1 MYQDQWY
8 IWAIPS
14 FRARPS
20 KSTRRDVSN
29 CEDKQEEA
37 RLKTV
42 WGFTHIRGHYPHFPV
57 STHFPPKDTLSALY
71 SPKDTLSTLCSQNDG
86 QLQGIAGTGA
96 RLRCHCQCRVI
107 MSDKQKLLKS
117 QLSLNSYIFLRLRYD
132 GHKVLRAKVPQ
143 TNAVLMKIISTLFS
157 GGGWV
162 PSICPTSAQWNWLLR
177 LLDRGQE
184 NVSRVFRISRDFQDF
199 VKWNLADVWYK
210 KKFFKD
216 IYKDF

>member
-1 MYQDQWY
+1 MNLIQQKIHWFY
-8 IWAIPS
+8 IEFTQFWFSIDADVKYTKISGIWVIPS

-57 STHFPPKDTLSALY
+57 ST
-71 SPKDTLSTLCSQNDG
+71 PKDTLSTLCSQNDG
-86 QLQGIAGTGA
+86 HLQGIAGTGA

-107 MSDKQKLLKS
+107 MSDIQKLLKS
-117 QLSLNSYIFLRLRYD
+117 RLSLKYIFLRLRYD

-162 PSICPTSAQWNWLLR
+162 PSICPTPAQWNWLLR

-184 NVSRVFRISRDFQDF
+184 NVSSVSRVSRIWREFQ
-199 VKWNLADVWYK
+199 V
-210 KKFFKD
+210 
-216 IYKDF
+216 